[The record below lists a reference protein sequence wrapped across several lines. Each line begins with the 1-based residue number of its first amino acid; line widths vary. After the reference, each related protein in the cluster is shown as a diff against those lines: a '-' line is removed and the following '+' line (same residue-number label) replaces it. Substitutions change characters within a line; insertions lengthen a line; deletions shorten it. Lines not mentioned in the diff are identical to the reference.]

1 MSSGFFAIISRLF
14 AYNGRHFTP
23 KHSPS
28 APGVNKLPSYLGYR
42 IWHTDTA
49 DIHADILLSVTSY
62 SLNNER
68 GGGKENTSHLTA
80 TIECWDLKKKIFFC
94 DANQNWIETKFWIK
108 NVKLA
113 MLTWFSLSVNE
124 TQILFWLP
132 LFFKSNKIHIEV
144 RNDRKSWGENGLSPV
159 GHKLQT
165 NWAETNGKDAVYTQG
180 VTSTHKV

>member
-42 IWHTDTA
+42 IWHKDTA

-62 SLNNER
+62 SLDNER
-68 GGGKENTSHLTA
+68 GGKGKHFALNSHYRMLRF
-80 TIECWDLKKKIFFC
+80 KKKIFFC

-108 NVKLA
+108 NVKLD
-113 MLTWFSLSVNE
+113 MLTWFTLSVNE
-124 TQILFWLP
+124 TQIIVLKHWAFWLP
-132 LFFKSNKIHIEV
+132 LFF
-144 RNDRKSWGENGLSPV
+144 
-159 GHKLQT
+159 
-165 NWAETNGKDAVYTQG
+165 
-180 VTSTHKV
+180 